1 MEKKVVTDKNVL
13 FALTEPVCHFIK
25 VAEDIDEYLKVWVKE
40 PTWLEVDKAMNS
52 LMKIDAKSQNFD
64 LDLNAMYRFMVEN
77 FVVKTEPS
85 LYMLEINLRKS
96 FLIPLM
102 LLARMRQKTKVE
114 EGSKRWASRPIH
126 CFPHHCLFSRKGFRD
141 KPTASV

>member
-1 MEKKVVTDKNVL
+1 MEKKVVNNKNSL
-13 FALTEPVCHFIK
+13 FVKTEAELHYVK
-25 VAEDIDEYLKVWVKE
+25 VAPETDEYLKVWVKE

-85 LYMLEINLRKS
+85 LSTIDILRLSPYVGNQLKEVLPNPFDAFNEDEAKNES
-96 FLIPLM
+96 
-102 LLARMRQKTKVE
+102 
-114 EGSKRWASRPIH
+114 
-126 CFPHHCLFSRKGFRD
+126 
-141 KPTASV
+141 